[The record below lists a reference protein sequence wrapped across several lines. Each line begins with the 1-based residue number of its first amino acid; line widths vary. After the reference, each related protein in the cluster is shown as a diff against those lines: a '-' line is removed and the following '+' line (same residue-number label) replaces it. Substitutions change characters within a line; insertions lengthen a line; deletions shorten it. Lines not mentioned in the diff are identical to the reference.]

1 MFVNSGRATTDSS
14 KKQGAAAERGRGAAK
29 QGCGHEGR
37 CTTAV
42 HLAEHSSVAV
52 HSEGSALLSGFAFAV
67 ARSLSHTSTLPVVGE
82 GFSMHGMGCWQGG
95 PHTKSNKLA

>member
-1 MFVNSGRATTDSS
+1 M
-14 KKQGAAAERGRGAAK
+14 
-29 QGCGHEGR
+29 
-37 CTTAV
+37 

-82 GFSMHGMGCWQGG
+82 GFSMHGMEMLAGRGR
-95 PHTKSNKLA
+95 TLRATKLA

>member
-1 MFVNSGRATTDSS
+1 MRP
-14 KKQGAAAERGRGAAK
+14 RGQR
-29 QGCGHEGR
+29 GR

-82 GFSMHGMGCWQGG
+82 GFSMHDMEM
-95 PHTKSNKLA
+95 LAGRAAH